1 MVRRPFVRVP
11 GLAAAVL
18 LASLAFIAGC
28 GGGTTPTSSSSTT
41 TTARSSST
49 TAAPS
54 TTVAPST
61 VPSNHCRSENLRA
74 SLGASDSG
82 AGQRYT
88 ALVLTNVGATGCELR
103 GFPGVSLLDA
113 SGAQIGEP
121 AGREGGIGATISIAP
136 GATASA
142 TLHTSAPG
150 TGGACTGPSAKLRVY
165 PPDNTVAVEFAM
177 AYTTCGSFLVSTLVI
192 GSAGR

>member
-1 MVRRPFVRVP
+1 MARRPFVRVP
-11 GLAAAVL
+11 GLAAAAL
-18 LASLAFIAGC
+18 LASLAFVVGC

-49 TAAPS
+49 TATPS

-74 SLGASDSG
+74 SLGASESG
-82 AGQRYT
+82 AGQRYS
-88 ALVLTNVGATGCELR
+88 ALVLTNVGTTACELR

-113 SGAQIGEP
+113 SGTQIGEP
-121 AGREGGIGATISIAP
+121 AGREGSIGATVSIAP

-165 PPDNTVAVEFAM
+165 PPDNTVAIEFPA
-177 AYTTCGSFLVSTLVI
+177 AFTACGTFTVTSLVV
-192 GSAGR
+192 GSNGR